1 MDLFSA
7 GAGLLMVAAV
17 ASGLTTLRARGRLTT
32 GAMLLPLLLA
42 VLMVAVLAVR
52 VTTTAL
58 RGGTGI

>member
-1 MDLFSA
+1 
-7 GAGLLMVAAV
+7 MVAAV